1 MRKSLIYIFFVS
13 LILLFSS
20 CSDTLNAKFPD
31 ASSYFAL
38 VSGVS
43 NGTTTKTTTTSS
55 STPTTIT
62 TATVSGDFKNGKDY
76 DVYYFYTYSGNKYVF
91 TWENG
96 IGTEVAVSVSDY
108 SIFGGCHYSNSITS
122 GISYTSDESDKLY
135 IKVKP
140 RLGYTS
146 NAGSYTLTVKN
157 GSIPVT
163 LYKYD
168 SYRY

>member
-76 DVYYFYTYSGNKYVF
+76 DVYYFYSF
-91 TWENG
+91 
-96 IGTEVAVSVSDY
+96 
-108 SIFGGCHYSNSITS
+108 
-122 GISYTSDESDKLY
+122 
-135 IKVKP
+135 
-140 RLGYTS
+140 
-146 NAGSYTLTVKN
+146 
-157 GSIPVT
+157 
-163 LYKYD
+163 
-168 SYRY
+168 